1 MSRPPCT
8 PVLSDH
14 QLFVLEMAGAVVSSR
29 AGALADDELE
39 VLAEA
44 NRLVGLHGREAPIT
58 ERHWIVIGRT
68 VAARLAE
75 SLRADLRSCAS

>member
-1 MSRPPCT
+1 MFRPPPT

-29 AGALADDELE
+29 ASALADDELE

-44 NRLVGLHGREAPIT
+44 SRLVGLHGREAPIT
-58 ERHWIVIGRT
+58 ERHWVVIGRA
-68 VAARLAE
+68 VAARLAH
-75 SLRADLRSCAS
+75 SLRADLRSFVS

>member
-1 MSRPPCT
+1 MLRPPVT

-29 AGALADDELE
+29 ASALASDELE

-68 VAARLAE
+68 VAARLAQ
-75 SLRADLRSCAS
+75 SFRADLRSFAS